1 MLYVIGN
8 PIKHS
13 FSPMIH
19 NYWMMKYGIRLK
31 YEQLLVRKAD
41 LERVVNEVRHNKV
54 LGLNVTLPYKVQII
68 PYLDSLH
75 ETARES
81 GAVNTVYKNKQ
92 KKIEGANTDGMGF
105 CSYLEKDKSFN
116 FNGKSILV
124 LGAGGSARG
133 IISEMV
139 KRKTLK
145 INVMNRTE
153 KKAFEIVEFYKNQP
167 TQIIAEK
174 WNTDKPFENIDL
186 IINTTSFGMGK
197 NEHIKLNTQK
207 LKQPTIV
214 IDIIYNPRQTM
225 FLEDQRE
232 KGFDVYNGIGMLVRQ
247 AAASFN
253 FWFNIE
259 LNKND
264 ITEIKKRI
272 E

>member
-1 MLYVIGN
+1 
-8 PIKHS
+8 
-13 FSPMIH
+13 
-19 NYWMMKYGIRLK
+19 
-31 YEQLLVRKAD
+31 
-41 LERVVNEVRHNKV
+41 
-54 LGLNVTLPYKVQII
+54 
-68 PYLDSLH
+68 
-75 ETARES
+75 
-81 GAVNTVYKNKQ
+81 
-92 KKIEGANTDGMGF
+92 
-105 CSYLEKDKSFN
+105 
-116 FNGKSILV
+116 
-124 LGAGGSARG
+124 
-133 IISEMV
+133 
-139 KRKTLK
+139 
-145 INVMNRTE
+145 MNRTE

-225 FLEDQRE
+225 FLKDQKD
-232 KGFDVYNGIGMLVRQ
+232 KGFTVYNGIGMLVRQ